1 MEAARGDVATPGE
14 CTVFYI
20 RSCTEVREVSLLCR
34 AAQGMK
40 SSGRDNPPGTIGVA
54 SNRCQIIPPTT
65 SDGADDDDYV
75 DDAGVGGGDDD

>member
-14 CTVFYI
+14 RTVFYI

-40 SSGRDNPPGTIGVA
+40 SSGRENPPGITGVA
-54 SNRCQIIPPTT
+54 GNRRQLIPEVVAHALHEDLTM
-65 SDGADDDDYV
+65 GMMMAI
-75 DDAGVGGGDDD
+75 AIN